1 MKEIFFNCGSR
12 DQTRFAAEV
21 LSWVDR
27 TFKQSYFLYLT
38 LLGYSPSFLSPRSDQ
53 SGRNLADELGL
64 SLSGSD
70 VDEDSVMSGEVSFDD
85 VKHNNNNIDPE
96 ILTSTVKPKEGQNQS
111 KGIHKLF

>member
-1 MKEIFFNCGSR
+1 M
-12 DQTRFAAEV
+12 
-21 LSWVDR
+21 
-27 TFKQSYFLYLT
+27 FKRPHFLYLT
-38 LLGYSPSFLSPRSDQ
+38 LSGYSPSFLSPRSDQ